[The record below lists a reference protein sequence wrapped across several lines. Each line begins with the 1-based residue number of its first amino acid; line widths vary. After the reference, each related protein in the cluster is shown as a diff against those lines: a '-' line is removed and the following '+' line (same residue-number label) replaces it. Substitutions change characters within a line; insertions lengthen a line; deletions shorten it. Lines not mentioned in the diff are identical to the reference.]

1 MPFYAEHNGWKL
13 FCYSAFQTSL
23 ASLLTEVQRLKEE
36 QPDTFQHHPKTKLL
50 KRILELIENE
60 IPQNP
65 GAKEYAQ
72 GNTLGTS
79 YRHWRRAKFLG
90 RFRLFFRYSSDEK
103 IIIYSWVSDQNTLRK
118 AGAKTDPYA
127 VFLKKL
133 IAGDPP
139 DDWEALLEFSE
150 DLDQDL

>member
-1 MPFYAEHNGWKL
+1 MPFYAERKGWKL
-13 FCYSAFQTSL
+13 FYYSAFQ
-23 ASLLTEVQRLKEE
+23 ASLDALIEEVQRLKEE
-36 QPDTFQHHPKTKLL
+36 QTDTFQYHPKTKLL
-50 KRILELIENE
+50 KRILELVEDE
-60 IPQNP
+60 IPSNP
-65 GAKEYAQ
+65 GAKEYTQ

-118 AGAKTDPYA
+118 AGSKTDPYA
-127 VFLKKL
+127 VFLRRL

-139 DDWEALLEFSE
+139 DDWETLLEFSE
-150 DLDQDL
+150 DLDKNS

>member
-1 MPFYAEHNGWKL
+1 MPFYAERNGWKL

-23 ASLLTEVQRLKEE
+23 DSLLKEVQRLKEE
-36 QPDTFQHHPKTKLL
+36 QPDTFQHHPKTK
-50 KRILELIENE
+50 LIENE

-90 RFRLFFRYSSDEK
+90 RFRLFFRYGSDEK

-133 IAGDPP
+133 ISGDPP